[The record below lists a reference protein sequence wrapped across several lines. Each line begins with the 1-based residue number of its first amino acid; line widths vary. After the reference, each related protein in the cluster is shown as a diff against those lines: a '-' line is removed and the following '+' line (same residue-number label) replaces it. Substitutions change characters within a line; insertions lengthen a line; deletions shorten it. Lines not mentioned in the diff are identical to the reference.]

1 VAVDDAAAAHKPRV
15 FYLWAEHQD
24 VLAVW
29 LACRTQWR
37 TGFAGAIGLD
47 YAGVD
52 ALLRMRR
59 LVPRARVPE
68 VIADLQVMEA
78 ETLVEWTRQRRAD
91 EQRARRH

>member
-1 VAVDDAAAAHKPRV
+1 MAVDDAAAAHKPRV

-47 YAGVD
+47 YAGV
-52 ALLRMRR
+52 
-59 LVPRARVPE
+59 
-68 VIADLQVMEA
+68 EA